1 MKPLDR
7 LSEYLGAIERRLRLI
22 ALTRGIAVTAGMAL
36 ALTIVAVLVINQFA
50 FSNGSVIGARVFLF
64 LGLAF
69 AIAAALIIPVIRLNR
84 RNAARRAALRRLRR
98 ITGMMSAAAMANA
111 RPRNRKT
118 RAPITLP
125 LEKANWLMTS
135 TATMVSANATPA
147 VTAMPRVS
155 AVRRSRRS
163 MAPRYSL
170 KRSKGFIPPPL
181 YQPKDVDSPAKTRPM
196 PATAPPA

>member
-84 RNAARRAALRRLRR
+84 RNAARRAE
-98 ITGMMSAAAMANA
+98 A
-111 RPRNRKT
+111 RG
-118 RAPITLP
+118 
-125 LEKANWLMTS
+125 
-135 TATMVSANATPA
+135 VTP
-147 VTAMPRVS
+147 VETD
-155 AVRRSRRS
+155 
-163 MAPRYSL
+163 Y
-170 KRSKGFIPPPL
+170 
-181 YQPKDVDSPAKTRPM
+181 
-196 PATAPPA
+196 

>member
-50 FSNGSVIGARVFLF
+50 FSHGSVIGARVFLF

-84 RNAARRAALRRLRR
+84 RNAARRHVSPSQRLHSQR
-98 ITGMMSAAAMANA
+98 IVAV
-111 RPRNRKT
+111 
-118 RAPITLP
+118 
-125 LEKANWLMTS
+125 S
-135 TATMVSANATPA
+135 TALAGSYAA
-147 VTAMPRVS
+147 S
-155 AVRRSRRS
+155 DGSRQLLREK
-163 MAPRYSL
+163 P
-170 KRSKGFIPPPL
+170 
-181 YQPKDVDSPAKTRPM
+181 
-196 PATAPPA
+196 

>member
-84 RNAARRAALRRLRR
+84 RNAARRAEAQFPQFEERLLTFTERVEQTPNDPFLHLLAADTLEVAQQAEPHAVAKTSW
-98 ITGMMSAAAMANA
+98 IFSFSSAALAAA
-111 RPRNRKT
+111 WTKPRPWSM
-118 RAPITLP
+118 P
-125 LEKANWLMTS
+125 
-135 TATMVSANATPA
+135 VS
-147 VTAMPRVS
+147 
-155 AVRRSRRS
+155 
-163 MAPRYSL
+163 
-170 KRSKGFIPPPL
+170 
-181 YQPKDVDSPAKTRPM
+181 Q
-196 PATAPPA
+196 TAPA